1 MIAEREG
8 NEPQASG
15 AGAVNRSLTAAI
27 NGSLRLTLY
36 CRASRGPREG
46 LMARS
51 AGSKRRSAGQLAAS
65 LALSLA
71 LIGCQTTQPGDTT
84 GALDVASAPHGG
96 GASRHSTA
104 ALGDRYRAN
113 PNDPAAAIRYAQ
125 RLRET
130 GERWE
135 AVAVLERAALYNSK
149 HPALLAAYGRALAE
163 VGDYQHAFEVLNLAH
178 TPDRPNWRILS
189 VQGAVLDEMGRHE
202 EAQRYYGTALRMAPN
217 EPSVL
222 SNLGIS
228 YALAKDLV
236 RAETTLRKAASQ
248 SRREASIGENL
259 ALVMRLQGR
268 PPETEGGM
276 PTGMRADEPAAALR
290 ELLARQNGWTEAGQA
305 DKPQLRAQ
313 GS

>member
-8 NEPQASG
+8 KEPQASG
-15 AGAVNRSLTAAI
+15 AGAVNRSLTAAV
-27 NGSLRLTLY
+27 NALLRLTLY
-36 CRASRGPREG
+36 CRASWGPREG

-51 AGSKRRSAGQLAAS
+51 AHWKRRIAGRLSAS
-65 LALSLA
+65 IVLSLA

-84 GALDVASAPHGG
+84 GALQMAAASHGAG
-96 GASRHSTA
+96 HSRPSVA
-104 ALGDRYRAN
+104 ALSERHRAN
-113 PNDPAAAIRYAQ
+113 PNDPAAAIRYA
-125 RLRET
+125 RILRES
-130 GERWE
+130 GKRWE
-135 AVAVLERAALYNSK
+135 AVAVLERTTIHHPK
-149 HPALLAAYGRALAE
+149 HPALLVDYGRALAE
-163 VGDYQHAFEVLNLAH
+163 IGDYQHAFDVLDHAH
-178 TPDRPNWRILS
+178 TPDRPDWRILS

-222 SNLGIS
+222 SNLGLS

-236 RAETTLRKAASQ
+236 RAETTLRKAATQ
-248 SRREASIGENL
+248 SRRDASTGENL

-268 PPETEGGM
+268 PSETEGGM

-290 ELLARQNGWTEAGQA
+290 ELLARQNGWTDAGRA
-305 DKPQLRAQ
+305 DKPQMRAQ